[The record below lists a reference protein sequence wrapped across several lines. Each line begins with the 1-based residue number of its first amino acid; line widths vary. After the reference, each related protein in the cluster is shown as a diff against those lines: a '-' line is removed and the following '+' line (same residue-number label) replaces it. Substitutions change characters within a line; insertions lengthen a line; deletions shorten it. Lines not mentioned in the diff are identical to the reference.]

1 MNVEQEEVSEDDEE
15 KKANAVAVICS
26 KVVVTRDS
34 GLQASDT
41 SRWATKIQL
50 I

>member
-1 MNVEQEEVSEDDEE
+1 MNVEQEEDSEDDEE
-15 KKANAVAVICS
+15 NKANTVVICS

-34 GLQASDT
+34 RLQASDT